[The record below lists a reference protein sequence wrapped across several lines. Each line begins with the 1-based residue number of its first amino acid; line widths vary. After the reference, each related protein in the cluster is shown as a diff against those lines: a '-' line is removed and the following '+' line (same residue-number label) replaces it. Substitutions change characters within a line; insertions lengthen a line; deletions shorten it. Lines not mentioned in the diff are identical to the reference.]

1 MPQIASEI
9 LMYQMSGVKTS
20 RALPLKLKT
29 RSVFGSRRAQHEAH
43 TATSQFVPRP
53 QAPQT
58 LQNSAHLSSHRAS
71 RCRTMHST
79 LTCLLLAAAGAS
91 GLQLAAAPSSLHRPQ
106 LVRHGAPCMQ
116 ESPEPPPSQQLSDET
131 LRKAAET
138 ASEPSAAWPTPEVA
152 SQGSNP
158 GVADPGLAGMPQWAR
173 RPGRSGSATHTLAPC
188 LGQPQ
193 RAAINEPASYA
204 AGGGVVPEAS
214 DEL

>member
-1 MPQIASEI
+1 M
-9 LMYQMSGVKTS
+9 S
-20 RALPLKLKT
+20 RASTSSSSKHEVSSEAGALST
-29 RSVFGSRRAQHEAH
+29 GSHRHTPVRAPPA
-43 TATSQFVPRP
+43 SPSDP
-53 QAPQT
+53 
-58 LQNSAHLSSHRAS
+58 QNSAHLSSHRAS

-131 LRKAAET
+131 LRKAADT